1 MKKAATLGVSL
12 LALVAVTVAAAATVK
27 VVSTASNAKLHK
39 TILVTKTGR
48 TLYSLSVERHG
59 KFICTGGCLSFWKPL
74 TVKKGQ
80 KPAGVPGLATVK
92 RPDHRI
98 QVAYR
103 GAPLYTFYL
112 DRKRGDIMG
121 NGFRDVG
128 VWHPVA
134 VTRG

>member
-1 MKKAATLGVSL
+1 MKKAVTLGVSL

-27 VVSTASNAKLHK
+27 VVSTARNAQLHK
-39 TILVTKTGR
+39 TILVTKAGL

-80 KPAGVPGLATVK
+80 KPAGIGGLGTVR
-92 RPDHRI
+92 RPDKRI
-98 QVAYR
+98 QVSYR

-134 VTRG
+134 VAR

>member
-12 LALVAVTVAAAATVK
+12 LALVAVTVAAAATVR
-27 VVSTASNAKLHK
+27 VVSTAHNAKLHK
-39 TILVTKTGR
+39 TILVTNSGR

-59 KFICTGGCLSFWKPL
+59 KFICTGACLSFWKPL

-80 KPAGVPGLATVK
+80 KPAGIRGLGTVT
-92 RPDHRI
+92 RPDKRI

-103 GAPLYTFYL
+103 GAPLYTFVS
-112 DRKRGDIMG
+112 DRKRGDIKG
-121 NGFRDVG
+121 NGIRDVG

-134 VTRG
+134 VAH

>member
-1 MKKAATLGVSL
+1 MKKAVTLGVSL

-27 VVSTASNAKLHK
+27 VVSTARNAKLHK
-39 TILVTKTGR
+39 TVLVTRAGL
-48 TLYSLSVERHG
+48 TLYSLSVERQG

-80 KPAGVPGLATVK
+80 KPAGIGGLGTVR
-92 RPDHRI
+92 RPDKRI
-98 QVAYR
+98 QVSYR

-134 VTRG
+134 VAH

>member
-12 LALVAVTVAAAATVK
+12 LALVAVTVAATAAVK
-27 VVSTASNAKLHK
+27 VVSTAHNARLHK
-39 TILVTKTGR
+39 TILVNKRGL

-74 TVKKGQ
+74 TVMKGQ

-98 QVAYR
+98 QVAYH
-103 GAPLYTFYL
+103 GAPLYTFVQ
-112 DRKRGDIMG
+112 DHKRGDIKG
-121 NGFRDVG
+121 NGIRDVG

-134 VTRG
+134 VAR

>member
-1 MKKAATLGVSL
+1 MKKAATLGVCL
-12 LALVAVTVAAAATVK
+12 LALVAVSVAAAATVK
-27 VVSTASNAKLHK
+27 VVSTAHNARLHK
-39 TILVTKTGR
+39 TILVTRTGL

-80 KPAGVPGLATVK
+80 TPAGIRGLGTVR
-92 RPDHRI
+92 RPDKRI

-103 GAPLYTFYL
+103 GAPLYTFVQ
-112 DRKRGDIMG
+112 DRKRGDIKG
-121 NGFRDVG
+121 NGIRDVG

-134 VTRG
+134 VAR

>member
-1 MKKAATLGVSL
+1 MKKAVTLGVSL

-27 VVSTASNAKLHK
+27 VVSTARNAKLHK

-59 KFICTGGCLSFWKPL
+59 KFICTGACLSFWKPL
-74 TVKKGQ
+74 VVKQGQ
-80 KPAGVPGLATVK
+80 KPAGVSGLGTVK
-92 RPDHRI
+92 RPDKRI

-103 GAPLYTFYL
+103 GAPLYTFVE
-112 DRKRGDIMG
+112 DTKRGDIKG
-121 NGFRDVG
+121 NGVRDVG

-134 VTRG
+134 VTR

>member
-1 MKKAATLGVSL
+1 MKKAVTLGVSL

-27 VVSTASNAKLHK
+27 VVSTAHNAKLHK
-39 TILVTKTGR
+39 TILVTKAGL

-80 KPAGVPGLATVK
+80 KPAGIGGLGTVR
-92 RPDHRI
+92 RPDKRI
-98 QVAYR
+98 QVAYH

-134 VTRG
+134 VAH

>member
-12 LALVAVTVAAAATVK
+12 LALVAVTVAAAATVR
-27 VVSTASNAKLHK
+27 VVSTAHNAKLHK
-39 TILVTKTGR
+39 TILVTRTGL

-74 TVKKGQ
+74 TIKKGQ
-80 KPAGVPGLATVK
+80 TPAGIRGLGTVR
-92 RPDHRI
+92 RPDKRI

-103 GAPLYTFYL
+103 GAPLYTFVQ
-112 DRKRGDIMG
+112 DHKRGDIKG
-121 NGFRDVG
+121 NGIRDVG

-134 VTRG
+134 VVR

>member
-27 VVSTASNAKLHK
+27 VVSTARNAQLHK
-39 TILVTKTGR
+39 TILVTRTGL

-59 KFICTGGCLSFWKPL
+59 KFICTGGCLAFWKPL
-74 TVKKGQ
+74 TVKQGQ
-80 KPAGVPGLATVK
+80 KPAGIPGLGTVR
-92 RPDHRI
+92 RPDKRI

-103 GAPLYTFYL
+103 GAPLYTFVQ
-112 DRKRGDIMG
+112 DHKRGDIKG
-121 NGFRDVG
+121 NGIRDVG

-134 VTRG
+134 VAR

>member
-1 MKKAATLGVSL
+1 MKKAVTLGVSL

-27 VVSTASNAKLHK
+27 VVSTAHNAKLHK
-39 TILVTKTGR
+39 TILVTKAGL

-80 KPAGVPGLATVK
+80 KPAGVPGLSTVK
-92 RPDHRI
+92 RPDNRL

-103 GAPLYTFYL
+103 GAPVYRFYL
-112 DRKRGDIMG
+112 DSKRGDIMG

-128 VWHPVA
+128 VWHPVGVA
-134 VTRG
+134 R

>member
-1 MKKAATLGVSL
+1 MKKAVTLGVSL

-27 VVSTASNAKLHK
+27 VVSTAHNAKLHK
-39 TILVTKTGR
+39 TILVTRAGL

-80 KPAGVPGLATVK
+80 KPAGIGGLGTVR
-92 RPDHRI
+92 RPDKRI
-98 QVAYR
+98 QVSYR

-134 VTRG
+134 VAH

>member
-12 LALVAVTVAAAATVK
+12 LALVAVTVAAAATVR
-27 VVSTASNAKLHK
+27 VVSTARNAQLHK
-39 TILVTKTGR
+39 TILVTRTGL

-80 KPAGVPGLATVK
+80 TPAGIRGLGTVR
-92 RPDHRI
+92 RPDKRI

-103 GAPLYTFYL
+103 GAPLYTFVQ
-112 DRKRGDIMG
+112 DHKRGDIKG
-121 NGFRDVG
+121 NGIRDVG

-134 VTRG
+134 VVR

>member
-1 MKKAATLGVSL
+1 MKKAVTLGVSL

-27 VVSTASNAKLHK
+27 VVSTARNAQLHK
-39 TILVTKTGR
+39 TILVTKAGL

-80 KPAGVPGLATVK
+80 KPAGIGGLGTVR
-92 RPDHRI
+92 RPDKRI
-98 QVAYR
+98 QVSYR

-128 VWHPVA
+128 VWHPAAVA
-134 VTRG
+134 H